1 MRCRAQS
8 EAAMTESNPSSPM
21 SFKVQPNDRKRIMA
35 DAKLAGMS
43 MGSYIRS
50 RLLEAPETKT
60 VYRRTMTKR
69 LMVKL
74 IGEIGR
80 VGNNMNQIAFKMNSE
95 IVLSPLDKQLHQEA
109 SRALIEMRAALIT
122 HMLQNGPC

>member
-1 MRCRAQS
+1 
-8 EAAMTESNPSSPM
+8 MT
-21 SFKVQPNDRKRIMA
+21 DRHRTHIDFRVKPTEYKKIETN
-35 DAKLAGMS
+35 AKLAGMAI
-43 MGSYIRS
+43 GSYARS

-60 VYRRTMTKR
+60 IYRRTMTKR
-69 LMVKL
+69 LITKL

-80 VGNNMNQIAFKMNSE
+80 VGNNMNQIAFKMNSDM
-95 IVLSPLDKQLHQEA
+95 VLTPLDKKLHDEA

>member
-1 MRCRAQS
+1 
-8 EAAMTESNPSSPM
+8 MTESKASSPM
-21 SFKVQPNDRKRIMA
+21 SFKVKPNDRKRIVA

-50 RLLEAPETKT
+50 KLLEAPETKT

-69 LMVKL
+69 LMTKL

-80 VGNNMNQIAFKMNSE
+80 VGNNMNQIAFKMNSD
-95 IVLSPLDKQLHQEA
+95 IVLSPLDKTLHEEGV
-109 SRALIEMRAALIT
+109 RALKEMRAALIT